1 MLPAMVFVIIVGL
14 CMGDNW
20 DPPYNDGV
28 PTYKRILANLAFV
41 GNCVDVSKW
50 GAFTVSLMW
59 SNSVDFQCSVVL
71 VLLVGL
77 MRQIR
82 GDRDKEGLIKAL
94 RLVLFGLVITSIVIC
109 GALFE
114 KDTLNIFKLG
124 QSSHYGLL
132 QTDNSYKWIAD
143 TYGHTWHTTNSAASL
158 AHVFM
163 NGMYLPTYT
172 RFGPFAAGGFLAT
185 NVLLAQMSKQTDKNS
200 SRSSFSIACLLF
212 TVMAGVNL
220 AIPCIPPEDEAPIE
234 AQFIATAALRLLA
247 AASAGTFLYRALVP
261 ASHDW
266 SSSWIRAFFSL
277 QIFAPI
283 GRVSYAS
290 YLIHFR
296 LLEYLNFNHRLLP
309 LPETPSD
316 PQAWV
321 FYMLKLYAMGAVG
334 SLVIATVFH
343 HAVEAPVLKFTRTLM
358 QAKTPSKKSE

>member
-1 MLPAMVFVIIVGL
+1 MVFVIIVGF

-20 DPPYNDGV
+20 DYPYNDGV
-28 PTYKRILANLAFV
+28 PIYMRILANLAFV

-77 MRQIR
+77 VRQIR
-82 GDRDKEGLIKAL
+82 GDGDKEGLAKAL
-94 RLVLFGLVITSIVIC
+94 RLVFFALVIASIVIC
-109 GALFE
+109 GSLFE

-143 TYGHTWHTTNSAASL
+143 TYGHTWHTTNSAAPL

-185 NVLLAQMSKQTDKNS
+185 NVLLAQMSKPAAKDS
-200 SRSSFSIACLLF
+200 GRSTFSIACLLF
-212 TVMAGVNL
+212 TIMAGVNL
-220 AIPCIPPEDEAPIE
+220 AIPCIPPEDEAPLE

-247 AASAGTFLYRALVP
+247 AASAGMFLYRALVP
-261 ASHDW
+261 PSHDW
-266 SSSWIRAFFSL
+266 SSSWVRAFFSL
-277 QIFAPI
+277 QVFAPI

-296 LLEYLNFNHRLLP
+296 LLEFLNFTHGLLP
-309 LPETPSD
+309 LPEHPSE

-321 FYMLKLYAMGAVG
+321 VYMLKLYAVGAVG

-343 HAVEAPVLKFTRTLM
+343 NLVEAPVLKLTRNLM
-358 QAKTPSKKSE
+358 QPTASSKKRE